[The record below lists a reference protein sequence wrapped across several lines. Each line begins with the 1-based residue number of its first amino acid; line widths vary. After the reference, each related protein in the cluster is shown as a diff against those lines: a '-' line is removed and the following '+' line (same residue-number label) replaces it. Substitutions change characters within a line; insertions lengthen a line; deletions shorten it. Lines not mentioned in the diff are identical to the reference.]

1 VRPPKGNGRPPL
13 LWLRFAHEIDACP
26 ACASEHV
33 TLLEPFKIQRDAS
46 GRRVT
51 FLTGCH
57 SCGLLFTNPLPSRE
71 ELDRQYAP
79 GGSWRAGRAARASK
93 PQPQPAGEPDPRD
106 LLLDALAAYV
116 PVRHPAGR
124 RSVLDFGCGDGQFLD
139 RLQAAGWD
147 TFGIEPST
155 DAPFA
160 RHTRLEQVPADP
172 RFDFAILHHV
182 LEHVTEPLTILQAL
196 AAAVRED
203 GMLFIGIPRLD
214 TLPRHLDFKYCID
227 GRRHLVS
234 LSETCLRGLL
244 ARAGFAVVARLDE
257 ESLDRALTKGKPLR
271 LRLVARRTSQ
281 PQPMVAD
288 PLRAARAALSG
299 YRRQVPGYGGRL
311 GDLMPVRMRGAFLDK
326 AIERRARRRRRERE
340 ASPVKQL
347 D

>member
-1 VRPPKGNGRPPL
+1 MRPPKGKGRPPL
-13 LWLRFAHEIDACP
+13 LWLRFAHEIQACP
-26 ACASEHV
+26 ACASAHV

-57 SCGLLFTNPLPSRE
+57 ACGLLFANPLPSRE

-79 GGSWRAGRAARASK
+79 DGSWRAGRTARAAK
-93 PQPQPAGEPDPRD
+93 PHASPAGGRDPRD
-106 LLLDALAAYV
+106 VLLDVLAPYL
-116 PVRHPAGR
+116 PVSQPPGR
-124 RSVLDFGCGDGQFLD
+124 RRVLDFGCGDGQFLD
-139 RLQAAGWD
+139 RLQAAGWE

-160 RHTRLEQVPADP
+160 RHQRLDQVPADA

-182 LEHVTEPLTILQAL
+182 LEHVTEPLAILQAL
-196 AAAVRED
+196 GGAVREG

-214 TLPRHLDFKYCID
+214 TLPQHLDFKYCID

-234 LSETCLRGLL
+234 LSETCLTGLL
-244 ARAGFAVVARLDE
+244 ARAGFAVVARLDDE
-257 ESLDRALTKGKPLR
+257 ALDRALTKGKPLR
-271 LRLVARRTSQ
+271 LRLVARRTSE
-281 PQPMVAD
+281 PQPMAPE
-288 PLRAARAALSG
+288 PLRAALAALSG
-299 YRRQVPGYGGRL
+299 YRRQVPGFGGRL
-311 GDLMPVRMRGAFLDK
+311 GDVMPVRMRGAFLDQ
-326 AIERRARRRRRERE
+326 AIERRARRRRHERD